1 MTTYTP
7 RPGAKIRYAHYADR
21 EGFATIDQARTL
33 LFRTDTT
40 LWAPVDDRAAS
51 LVLLGEL
58 GDAETQRVLDAVA
71 GGYGRI
77 CTSRRMEIQ

>member
-1 MTTYTP
+1 MATYTP
-7 RPGAKIRYAHYADR
+7 RPGAKIRYAHYADC

-40 LWAPVDDRAAS
+40 LWAPVDAQAS